1 MLTTN
6 TGEARSIKFR
16 AIGIKV
22 AVAAWEGI
30 VVGEEAAFGEGF
42 VRVDIVEAFSQAVE
56 VVGGIPWVV
65 DKHEGASATL
75 SITLAALIKRILFK
89 SLLIFLEMWN
99 FKTSKI

>member
-16 AIGIKV
+16 AVGVEV

-42 VRVDIVEAFSQAVE
+42 VGVDIVEAFPEAVE
-56 VVGGIPWVV
+56 IVGGIPWVV
-65 DKHEGASATL
+65 GKHEGAGATL

-99 FKTSKI
+99 LTF